1 MSATPSAPVAGLAL
15 LPCPFCGGEPRP
27 HAHAGNVWVEC
38 ESCCA
43 KTAKAYKSFAKA
55 NSYWN
60 RRAANRASAYDAM
73 LAALYECEAY
83 LTDRE
88 DVVDGSY
95 GEPAPN
101 REMSLLIEVSAAIK
115 AAEGVK
121 PL

>member
-1 MSATPSAPVAGLAL
+1 MTPSSAEGGGLAL
-15 LPCPFCGGEPRP
+15 LIERAVFD
-27 HAHAGNVWVEC
+27 
-38 ESCCA
+38 
-43 KTAKAYKSFAKA
+43 AY
-55 NSYWN
+55 
-60 RRAANRASAYDAM
+60 RAPAYDAM
-73 LAALYECEAY
+73 LSALYECEAY

-121 PL
+121 P